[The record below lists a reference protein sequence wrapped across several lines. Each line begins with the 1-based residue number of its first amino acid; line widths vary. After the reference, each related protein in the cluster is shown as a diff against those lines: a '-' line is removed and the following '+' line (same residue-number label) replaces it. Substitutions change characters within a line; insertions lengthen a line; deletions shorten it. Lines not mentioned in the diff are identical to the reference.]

1 MHNPHGADI
10 LLQRNKKACLE
21 AGVSF
26 T

>member
-1 MHNPHGADI
+1 MRNPHGADI
-10 LLQRNKKACLE
+10 VLQRNKKACLE